1 MANSGHSIGARS
13 MSNLLDGLRAKLVA
27 FAQSATM
34 ADLERLP
41 EDIFFSPTKKMAVVV
56 ESADAG
62 NGEKRKRLR
71 LRKHT
76 QRHMTREDADSV
88 RAALAEFD
96 KDSEAYLKARDKIAR
111 EMGFSRRQIA
121 AAANGLERAKRRKRS
136 KK

>member
-1 MANSGHSIGARS
+1 
-13 MSNLLDGLRAKLVA
+13 MSNLLNGLRAKLVA
-27 FAQSATM
+27 FAQTATM

-41 EDIFFSPTKKMAVVV
+41 EDIFFSPAKKVAAVVKPA
-56 ESADAG
+56 ETG
-62 NGEKRKRLR
+62 NGEKKRRMR

-76 QRHMTREDADSV
+76 QKHMTRHDGDSV
-88 RAALAEFD
+88 RAALAEFE

-121 AAANGLERAKRRKRS
+121 AAANGLERAKRRELS